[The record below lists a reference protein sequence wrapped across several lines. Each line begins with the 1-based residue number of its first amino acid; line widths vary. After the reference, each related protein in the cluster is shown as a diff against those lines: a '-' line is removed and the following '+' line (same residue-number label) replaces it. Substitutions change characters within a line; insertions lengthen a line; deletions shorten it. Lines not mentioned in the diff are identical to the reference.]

1 MWPRL
6 HAYKG
11 LSTAMPVTLGS
22 WDEQGLTLE
31 RESVPSGFDTHLSL
45 VPFADKIETWHGAQ
59 VNKQTNKQ
67 TKFNDL
73 DPSQGKNLDEI
84 AYFASTSPLNGPA
97 DPPVGEL
104 KN

>member
-1 MWPRL
+1 MWPWL

-11 LSTAMPVTLGS
+11 SSTAMPVTLGS

-31 RESVPSGFDTHLSL
+31 RESVSSGFDTHLSL

-67 TKFNDL
+67 TSSRLLVIFL
-73 DPSQGKNLDEI
+73 
-84 AYFASTSPLNGPA
+84 
-97 DPPVGEL
+97 
-104 KN
+104 